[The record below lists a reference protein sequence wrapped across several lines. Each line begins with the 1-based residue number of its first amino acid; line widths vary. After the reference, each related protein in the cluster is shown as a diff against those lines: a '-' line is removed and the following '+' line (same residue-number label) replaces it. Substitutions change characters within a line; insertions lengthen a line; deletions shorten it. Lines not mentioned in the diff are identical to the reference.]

1 MDNRPFCFP
10 IFNGLNDATH
20 TPSME
25 TYAQAYYKKNKERI
39 IAHQLEYYRAN
50 RERYLTN
57 FSRYNK
63 AYHLAHYTPKPKK
76 ERAPKQPAPKREPAP
91 KKEPKKPTPKK
102 QAPPRKPAPPREKV
116 KKTCKAVPAP
126 THKILPVTWQEPVGV
141 SLIQRGHFELSFQ

>member
-1 MDNRPFCFP
+1 
-10 IFNGLNDATH
+10 
-20 TPSME
+20 ME
-25 TYAQAYYKKNKERI
+25 SYAKR
-39 IAHQLEYYRAN
+39 YYRAN
-50 RERYLTN
+50 RERMIANQMRYYQANREKCLSYI
-57 FSRYNK
+57 SRYNK

-76 ERAPKQPAPKREPAP
+76 ERAPKQPTPKREPAP

-126 THKILPVTWQEPVGV
+126 THKILPIIRQEPVGV